1 MRAAPFRPP
10 RLVATL
16 CLTAVLIAV
25 SARPAPAAEGS
36 RDATVSGIFGNL
48 TSAEAVLVEAGEPVI
63 RTVAKSSRLALT
75 VSDPLAQ
82 EIRSKAAALR
92 ANYMAELILLSPR
105 KQNDPALERLAAAL
119 EDVKGYVSIPYWS
132 RQNQRTYD
140 LFDEMEI
147 LSRTSTDGLVV
158 TEVVQHM
165 EPFDDF
171 KARYTLR
178 PIGEAGMPARA
189 LWYTSENLSPIVYRR
204 VRAVA
209 PGNMVWFLYAFPT
222 DAALAF
228 YGLGLVKTFDLLG
241 LLRDRLETS
250 FMGRVKAFME
260 FMSKKL

>member
-1 MRAAPFRPP
+1 MRVAPP
-10 RLVATL
+10 RSPRLAAAL
-16 CLTAVLIAV
+16 CLAAVLLAGV
-25 SARPAPAAEGS
+25 ARPTPAAEGS
-36 RDATVSGIFGNL
+36 RAATVAGTFGNL
-48 TSAEAVLVEAGEPVI
+48 TSDEAALVGAGAPVI
-63 RTVAKSSRLALT
+63 RTVARSSRLALT
-75 VSDPLAQ
+75 VSGPLAD

-105 KQNDPALERLAAAL
+105 KENDPALERLAAAL

-132 RQNQRTYD
+132 QQNQRTYD

-147 LSRTSTDGLVV
+147 LSRTSKDGLVV
-158 TEVVQHM
+158 TEVAQHM

-171 KARYTLR
+171 KARYSLR

-209 PGNMVWFLYAFPT
+209 PGNMVWFLYVFPA
-222 DAALAF
+222 DDALAF

>member
-1 MRAAPFRPP
+1 MRAALP

-16 CLTAVLIAV
+16 CLTAVLLAV
-25 SARPAPAAEGS
+25 SAKPAPAVESS
-36 RDATVSGIFGNL
+36 RGVTVAGVFGNL
-48 TSAEAVLVEAGEPVI
+48 TPAEAAHVEAGEPVI
-63 RTVAKSSRLALT
+63 RTIAKSSRLALT
-75 VSDPLAQ
+75 VSDPLAD
-82 EIRSKAAALR
+82 EIHAKVAALR
-92 ANYMAELILLSPR
+92 ANYMAELIQLSPR
-105 KQNDPALERLAAAL
+105 RENDRALERLAAAL

-132 RQNQRTYD
+132 QQNQRTYD

-147 LSRTSTDGLVV
+147 LSRTSKDGLVV

-171 KARYTLR
+171 KARYSLR
-178 PIGEAGMPARA
+178 PIAEPGMPARA
-189 LWYTSENLSPIVYRR
+189 LWYTSENTSPIVYRR

-222 DAALAF
+222 DDALAF
-228 YGLGLVKTFDLLG
+228 YGLGLVKTFDLFG